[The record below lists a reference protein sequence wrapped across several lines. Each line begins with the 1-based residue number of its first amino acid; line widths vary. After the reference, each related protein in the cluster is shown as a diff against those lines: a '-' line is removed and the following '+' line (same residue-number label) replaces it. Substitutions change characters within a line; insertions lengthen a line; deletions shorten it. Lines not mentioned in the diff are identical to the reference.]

1 MKHRAPRTGPSLLL
15 RLRRCGLA
23 FLVAGVM
30 PLHAAPPGELEAKIK
45 AAYVF
50 HIIKFVDWPNLPADT
65 LHLCVAG
72 SDGVTL
78 LLGDLAGKQ
87 IKDRALKVDNDGS
100 FDPSQ
105 CQVLYLGRP
114 DRRWPELQAR
124 LRGQAVLT
132 VSDQDG
138 FARGGGI
145 VGLYPEGGKIKLE
158 INPDAARS
166 ANLRISAK
174 LLELARTVP

>member
-114 DRRWPELQAR
+114 DRRWPELQANTTWT
-124 LRGQAVLT
+124 LREHVRDVSEVRIRGARAGRTSSYVIGSVT
-132 VSDQDG
+132 VRD
-138 FARGGGI
+138 
-145 VGLYPEGGKIKLE
+145 
-158 INPDAARS
+158 
-166 ANLRISAK
+166 
-174 LLELARTVP
+174 

>member
-1 MKHRAPRTGPSLLL
+1 MKPGTQRPSRSPLQ
-15 RLRRCGLA
+15 RLRGWGAVL
-23 FLVAGVM
+23 LVAGVM
-30 PLHAAPPGELEAKIK
+30 PIHAAPPSELESKIK

-50 HIIKFVDWPNLPADT
+50 HIIKFVDWPSLPADA
-65 LHLCVAG
+65 LRLCVTG

-78 LLGDLAGKQ
+78 LLNDLAGKQ
-87 IKDRALKVDNDGS
+87 IKDRALRVDSDGS
-100 FDPSQ
+100 LDPAQ
-105 CQVLYLGRP
+105 CQVLYVGRP
-114 DRRWPELQAR
+114 ERRWPELQAR

>member
-1 MKHRAPRTGPSLLL
+1 MKHRAPRTRPALL
-15 RLRRCGLA
+15 RRLYRCGLA
-23 FLVAGVM
+23 TL
-30 PLHAAPPGELEAKIK
+30 AAACLTPVQAAPGELEAKIK

-50 HIIKFVDWPNLPADT
+50 HIIKFVDWPSLPADA

-72 SDGVTL
+72 NDSVTL
-78 LLGDLAGKQ
+78 LLTDLTGKQ
-87 IKDRALKVDNDGS
+87 IKDRPLRIDNDGS
-100 FDPSQ
+100 FDPAQ
-105 CQVLYLGRP
+105 CQVLYVGRP
-114 DRRWPELQAR
+114 ERRWPELQAR

-138 FARGGGI
+138 FARGGGM